1 MVWDW
6 AADRLGFGE
15 LQDQLQRTFRDRFVL
30 EEWSKTF
37 NAIFDV
43 SAPQSDDELLA
54 SPTDESLLRPG
65 DSVAIRAV
73 EDAMAA
79 VGVSIST
86 SWMYVLSSDS
96 SNIRPPS
103 PRTHCVTKRRK
114 MGSSIFLDIS
124 ASEDDEE
131 EKEEEDEEEDA
142 HSEVERSTLT
152 QVQPAGR
159 SHFSDTLEHLITRY
173 EYRQPAAA
181 LGSPASSTLHETRL
195 YKVDFPSSKYLFLVL

>member
-6 AADRLGFGE
+6 AADRLGFRE
-15 LQDQLQRTFRDRFVL
+15 LQDQLQHTFRDRFVL

-37 NAIFDV
+37 DAIFDA

-54 SPTDESLLRPG
+54 SPTDESNLQPG
-65 DSVAIRAV
+65 GSATIRAV
-73 EDAMAA
+73 EDAMAV

-86 SWMYVLSSDS
+86 SHMYVSSSDS

-103 PRTHCVTKRRK
+103 PRTRRATKHRK
-114 MGSSIFLDIS
+114 TGPSIFLDIS

-131 EKEEEDEEEDA
+131 EEEEEDA
-142 HSEVERSTLT
+142 HSEVEHSTLT

-159 SHFSDTLEHLITRY
+159 SHFSDALEHLITHY
-173 EYRQPAAA
+173 EDRQPAAA
-181 LGSPASSTLHETRL
+181 LGSPASSTLFCLHETRL
-195 YKVDFPSSKYLFLVL
+195 YKVDSPSSKYLFLVL